1 VSRRHDVRRFK
12 RHRTYTT
19 AELAATARVTL
30 TTISNWRREGLQ
42 SIDDRRPYLY
52 AGHAIIEFLTR
63 KNKPRQPMTSGQIY
77 CVACKSPCEPAGGVV
92 FLLARTAATGDL
104 RGTCP
109 SCGRTIFRRVRMA
122 EAEQKATPLI
132 LRNEET
138 KAPIGGNGDHPHTL
152 PNTGSPA

>member
-19 AELAATARVTL
+19 AELAATASVNL
-30 TTISNWRREGLQ
+30 TTISNWRHEGLQ

-52 AGHAIIEFLTR
+52 AGHAIVEFLR
-63 KNKPRQPMTSGQIY
+63 SKNKPRQPMTSGQIY
-77 CVACKSPCEPAGGVV
+77 CVACKSPREPAGGVV

-122 EAEQKATPLI
+122 EAEQKAAPLI
-132 LRNEET
+132 LRYE
-138 KAPIGGNGDHPHTL
+138 KISAPISGDCDAPHIAPAAGGD
-152 PNTGSPA
+152 A